1 MKLTSIPEIVLL
13 VAATIVLILSSDK
26 YLASGIIMT
35 SLVFYLAL
43 IRIGVGI
50 SNLISKTGDLS
61 SLQSF
66 LQQLTSG
73 K

>member
-1 MKLTSIPEIVLL
+1 MKPTSVPEIVLL
-13 VAATIVLILSSDK
+13 VAAIIVLILSNDK
-26 YLASGIIMT
+26 YLASGVIML

-43 IRIGVGI
+43 VRISVGI
-50 SNLISKTGDLS
+50 GNILSKTGDLS